1 MEYRKLGNTGLD
13 VSPICLGCMSFGTA
27 KGWVLN
33 PWGLEEDESR
43 KIIKRALDLGINFFD
58 TANVYASG
66 NSEEIIGRA
75 LKDYANRDEVV
86 IATKVFF
93 PVDEGPN
100 GGGLSRKHILSQI
113 DLSLKR
119 LGTEYVDLYIIHRWD
134 YHTPIE
140 ETMLALHDIIT
151 AGKVRYIGASAMYAW
166 QFQKALYV
174 AEKHGWTSFVSM
186 QNHYNLIYRE
196 DERELLPLCVEEKIA
211 ITPYSPLAAGRLA
224 RNLSETSQ
232 RGETDPIAKQKY
244 DATAEADK
252 KVIERVGKVAKKH
265 GVPRAMISL
274 AWLRLKQPVIAP
286 IIGAT
291 KIKHLES
298 AVDSLTVNLSLEE
311 IAYLEE
317 PYQPHHLVGLIPY
330 GE

>member
-1 MEYRKLGNTGLD
+1 
-13 VSPICLGCMSFGTA
+13 
-27 KGWVLN
+27 
-33 PWGLEEDESR
+33 
-43 KIIKRALDLGINFFD
+43 
-58 TANVYASG
+58 
-66 NSEEIIGRA
+66 
-75 LKDYANRDEVV
+75 
-86 IATKVFF
+86 
-93 PVDEGPN
+93 
-100 GGGLSRKHILSQI
+100 
-113 DLSLKR
+113 
-119 LGTEYVDLYIIHRWD
+119 
-134 YHTPIE
+134 
-140 ETMLALHDIIT
+140 
-151 AGKVRYIGASAMYAW
+151 
-166 QFQKALYV
+166 
-174 AEKHGWTSFVSM
+174 M

-224 RNLSETSQ
+224 RDLSETSQ

-298 AVDSLTVNLSLEE
+298 AVDSLSVNLSLEE